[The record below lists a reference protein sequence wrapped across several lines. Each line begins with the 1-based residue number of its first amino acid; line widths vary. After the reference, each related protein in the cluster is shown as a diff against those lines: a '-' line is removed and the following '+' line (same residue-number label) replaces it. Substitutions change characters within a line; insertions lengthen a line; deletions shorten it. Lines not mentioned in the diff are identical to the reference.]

1 MFGLRMSPFLKFRG
15 ITIYYI
21 FHTSTNYYIIKNEVV
36 MDQLILFPK
45 PFHKPDKKLESG
57 VMMDHFIE
65 QTKHSV
71 SF

>member
-1 MFGLRMSPFLKFRG
+1 M
-15 ITIYYI
+15 
-21 FHTSTNYYIIKNEVV
+21 KNEVV

-45 PFHKPDKKLESG
+45 PFHKPNKKLESG

-71 SF
+71 SL